1 MKRLFLID
9 AYALVFKYYYA
20 FMGRPMRNRHGMNT
34 SILFGFTKFL
44 RDILKREQPDL
55 LGVAFDPKGGSFRKQ
70 IYPEYKANRLDTP
83 EDIILSVPY
92 LQRLLAAMRIPVF
105 EIEGFEADDVIGT
118 LAYRGAEAGYEV
130 FMVTPDKDYCQLVG
144 PHRNI
149 YRQKGDGIEISTRRP
164 YAPATES
171 RTRYSCATFWPSGA
185 TPRTTSPACPAS
197 ARRAPASLS
206 HSGARQKTYSRMPP
220 RSRESRAR
228 RSPHGATACFWQSV

>member
-149 YRQKGDGIEISTRRP
+149 
-164 YAPATES
+164 
-171 RTRYSCATFWPSGA
+171 
-185 TPRTTSPACPAS
+185 
-197 ARRAPASLS
+197 
-206 HSGARQKTYSRMPP
+206 
-220 RSRESRAR
+220 
-228 RSPHGATACFWQSV
+228 